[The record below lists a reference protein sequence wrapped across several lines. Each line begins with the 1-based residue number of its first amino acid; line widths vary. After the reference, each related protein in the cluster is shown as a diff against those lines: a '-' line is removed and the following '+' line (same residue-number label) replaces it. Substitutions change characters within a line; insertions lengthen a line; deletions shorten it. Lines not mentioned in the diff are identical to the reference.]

1 MGTILSFVNQ
11 KGGVGKTTSAVNVA
25 ASLGVLGKKVLLVDI
40 DPQGNATSGLG
51 VSKKALSV
59 SMIDVL
65 VRQDGD
71 PRKTSA
77 SEAIIETEFKNLSI
91 LPSTISLAAAEFEI
105 SELENGENCLKN
117 ALKDVKDD
125 YDYIIIDCPP
135 SLGLITVNV
144 LTASDGVI
152 IPMQT
157 EFYSLEGLS
166 QLMLTVKRVKS
177 HYNPDLNVTG
187 ILVTMNNPRLLLSM
201 QVMYELEHHY
211 KDKLFKTC
219 ISRNVKVSEAPGFGR
234 PVYYHDKR
242 SKGAQE
248 YLEVARE
255 LIKRT

>member
-51 VSKKALSV
+51 ISKKSLDV

-71 PRKTSA
+71 PRKASA
-77 SEAIIETEFKNLSI
+77 KDAIIVTDFKNLSV

-117 ALKDVKDD
+117 ALRDVKDD

-166 QLMLTVKRVKS
+166 QLMLTVKRVKT
-177 HYNPDLNVTG
+177 HYNPELGVTG

-201 QVMYELEHHY
+201 QVMYELEQHY

-248 YLEVARE
+248 YLEIARE